1 MKHYLTEAVEKLII
15 YKTPEK
21 ILKIIER
28 DLLIKNPP
36 YKKQINK
43 L

>member
-1 MKHYLTEAVEKLII
+1 MKHYLTEAVLKLII
-15 YKTPEK
+15 YKTPEN

-36 YKKQINK
+36 DKNK
-43 L
+43 